1 MKGKYLKKQLAM
13 RKTYWFIKERTKT
26 FLFTIFEFQVIFS
39 DNLVSRFISG
49 N

>member
-1 MKGKYLKKQLAM
+1 MKGKYLKKQLAK
-13 RKTYWFIKERTKT
+13 RKTYWFIIERTKT

-39 DNLVSRFISG
+39 DNQVRFVAG

>member
-13 RKTYWFIKERTKT
+13 RKTYWFIIERTKT

-49 N
+49 T